1 MSMTDEDRSEI
12 EDLLPWHAAGTLGA
26 AEAQRVEA
34 ALAADSELARRYAL
48 VREELAQTIALNEAL
63 GAPSP
68 RALDTLLA
76 KIDAEPVRR
85 PLQAADPLARIG
97 EFFASLAPHTL
108 AWGAAAAA
116 LVLLLQAGVIGGFM
130 LKEKTPGAG
139 YQTASEASKPAA
151 EGATVFIRFAPQAN
165 AAAITQFLRAN
176 KLTIAGGPSAGG
188 LYLVRVAPAKLP
200 PADLQHLIDRLQ
212 QDKVVGFIV
221 QSE

>member
-1 MSMTDEDRSEI
+1 MSMTHEDRSEI

-34 ALAADSELARRYAL
+34 ALAADPELARRYAL
-48 VREELAQTIALNEAL
+48 VREELTQTIALNEAL

-76 KIDAEPVRR
+76 KIDAEPARR
-85 PLQAADPLARIG
+85 PIQSDPLARIG
-97 EFFASLAPHTL
+97 AFFASLAPRTL

-116 LVLLLQAGVIGGFM
+116 LVLLLQAGVIGGFV

-139 YQTASEASKPAA
+139 YQTASEASKPAE
-151 EGATVFIRFAPQAN
+151 EGANVFIRFAPQAT

-176 KLTIAGGPSAGG
+176 KLTIGGGPSAGG
-188 LYLVRVAPAKLP
+188 LYLVRVAPSKLP
-200 PADLQHLIDRLQ
+200 PADLQHLVDRLQ

>member
-34 ALAADSELARRYAL
+34 ALAADPELARRYAL
-48 VREELAQTIALNEAL
+48 VREELAQTAALNEAL

-76 KIDAEPVRR
+76 KIDAEPARR
-85 PLQAADPLARIG
+85 PTGAADTLARIG
-97 EFFASLAPHTL
+97 AFFASLAPRTL
-108 AWGAAAAA
+108 AWGAAGAA

-130 LKEKTPGAG
+130 LKEKAPGG
-139 YQTASEASKPAA
+139 YQTASEASQPAA
-151 EGATVFIRFAPQAN
+151 AGATVFIRFAPQAN

-188 LYLVRVAPAKLP
+188 LYLVRVAPSKLP
-200 PADLQHLIDRLQ
+200 PDDLRHLVDRLQ

-221 QSE
+221 PLD